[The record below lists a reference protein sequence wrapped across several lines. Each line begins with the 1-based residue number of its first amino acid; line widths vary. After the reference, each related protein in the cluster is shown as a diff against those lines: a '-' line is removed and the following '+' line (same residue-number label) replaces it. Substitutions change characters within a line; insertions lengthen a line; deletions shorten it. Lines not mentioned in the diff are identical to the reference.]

1 MPAERVC
8 FWFSLLGQV
17 CCRALQLRT
26 NSEENGHTARQDAKW
41 GTLQKVFEIQALRR
55 FACCPCQLG
64 ITWGQ
69 GSPHHANLLKLLM
82 WPPPNTHG
90 TMHVASTVI
99 AATETDGA
107 RS

>member
-64 ITWGQ
+64 IT
-69 GSPHHANLLKLLM
+69 SLNLQY
-82 WPPPNTHG
+82 
-90 TMHVASTVI
+90 SI
-99 AATETDGA
+99 AAYSPRGGRVVRTMQTF
-107 RS
+107 